1 MSTNISDK
9 KILELWRDPNF
20 SGSYRGIKTFQLLL
34 KTDLNI
40 DVSENRLYK
49 VIKNDPIFIIHQR
62 PQRKIE
68 RRSYDVNNYGEL
80 VQADIAYMFNYDN
93 YKYFLLLID
102 CFSSKIFTVPLK
114 TRDSDTVAKAFREI
128 FEEFQGTIY
137 ELQTDRGKEFLG
149 PSKKLFKE
157 KEIYATI
164 KLGKNKANFAEHG
177 ILLVKRRLYKLLR
190 GTLNNNWVLELPKIV
205 QDLNNTPLRKL
216 GGLTPNSIHSE
227 IDSVNV
233 SNARKS
239 LNVSV
244 YTEPNFHIQRQN
256 QTNYEKELNFLQVND
271 YVYLDF
277 DEKLFDKSFDVS
289 VKLRFNY
296 ALNYVLVEKEVNFS
310 SELRYILSFKNFYFY
325 AQTKILF

>member
-1 MSTNISDK
+1 MSTNVTDK
-9 KILELWRDPNF
+9 KLLELWRDPNF
-20 SGSYRGIKTFQLLL
+20 SGSYRGIKTFKLLL

-49 VIKNDPIFIIHQR
+49 VIKTDPIFITHQR
-62 PQRKIE
+62 PKRKII

-114 TRDSDTVAKAFREI
+114 SRDSQTVAKAFEEI
-128 FEEFQGTIY
+128 FNEFKATIY

-149 PSKKLFKE
+149 PCKKLFKE
-157 KEIYATI
+157 KHILSTF
-164 KLGKNKANFAEHG
+164 KLGKNKANFAENG

-190 GTLNNNWVLELPKIV
+190 GTLNTNWVSELPRLV
-205 QDLNNTPLRKL
+205 QDLNNTPLKKL

-227 IDSVNV
+227 IDSARV
-233 SNARKS
+233 SKARKI
-239 LNVSV
+239 LNISV
-244 YTEPNFHIQRQN
+244 YSEPNFHIQRQN
-256 QTNYEKELNFLQVND
+256 QASYEKELKLLQVND
-271 YVYLDF
+271 FVYLDF

-289 VKLRFNY
+289 VR
-296 ALNYVLVEKEVNFS
+296 
-310 SELRYILSFKNFYFY
+310 
-325 AQTKILF
+325 Q